1 MPKRGS
7 QRPYV
12 LEDNSEWYPE
22 PAHQALEIPETMERK
37 VTIDR
42 VRARRIV
49 EDLVRNLGIPFRNIC
64 LFRDISDKTIYSG
77 EESDIKSGEE
87 LGIIIDPLAYYVPYH
102 HYPSKWGIYFRIYKV
117 LDFFERIMKSY
128 VLQQLYYKDPYTFA
142 RLAWVVYVSYIYWHE
157 LAHHIIEDIS
167 SLKGN
172 KYPFLIERN
181 EEGLAE
187 WHAFLTAENRV
198 WPMTY
203 RMFYHT
209 IPRAHQKRLD
219 KRFRRA
225 VLSAIYYEANR
236 RNDPIYRPV
245 VRSNVVKTLGD
256 LWMPVREASVRN
268 ANAYLV
274 KGIEEVY
281 SRVYLTRW

>member
-1 MPKRGS
+1 MPKRGP
-7 QRPYV
+7 QHPYV

-22 PAHQALEIPETMERK
+22 PVHQALEIPEMMERK

-42 VRARRIV
+42 IRARRLV
-49 EDLVRNLGIPFRNIC
+49 EDLGIPFRDIC
-64 LFRDISDKTIYSG
+64 LFRDISDKTVYSG
-77 EESDIKSGEE
+77 EELDGE
-87 LGIIIDPLAYYVPYH
+87 LGIISDPLAYYVPYH
-102 HYPSKWGIYFRIYKV
+102 HYPSKWGIYFRIYRV

-128 VLQQLYYKDPYTFA
+128 VLRQLYYKDPYTFA

-172 KYPFLIERN
+172 KYPFLIKRD

-187 WHAFLTAENRV
+187 WHAFLTAEKRI
-198 WPMTY
+198 WPMIY
-203 RMFYHT
+203 RMLS

-219 KRFRRA
+219 KRFRRV

-245 VRSNVVKTLGD
+245 VRSNVVKMLGD
-256 LWMPVREASVRN
+256 LWMPIREASVRN
-268 ANAYLV
+268 ANVYLV

-281 SRVYLTRW
+281 SRIYLTMW